1 MNKNANREQR
11 TENREQRDYSNIIY
25 YGNYYGL
32 HDGYDG
38 SVFSPNGLCKTITA
52 SIGGIASILVEYEQ

>member
-1 MNKNANREQR
+1 MNKEDKNFE
-11 TENREQRDYSNIIY
+11 TTIY

-38 SVFSPNGLCKTITA
+38 SVFFD
-52 SIGGIASILVEYEQ
+52 